1 MANIKC
7 ENGHYYDDKMFFRC
21 PHCGIEFEFVTDKNR
36 KMEKEVVQVSQMQD
50 SDKTELV

>member
-21 PHCGIEFEFVTDKNR
+21 PHCGIEFQFVTDKNN
-36 KMEKEVVQVSQMQD
+36 KTGKEIVQPSELQD
-50 SDKTELV
+50 RDKTELV